1 MAADMT
7 AGAVPPRKRLAV
19 IDMARGAA
27 ILAMIVYHF
36 AWDLGFVGLVSFDVT
51 LEPGWVA
58 FQRAIVSSFL
68 FLTGVS
74 LVLAHGDGIRWSAF
88 WRRFAVIGGAALLV
102 TAGTYAFSPET
113 FVYFGILHA
122 IALFGLMGLAFL
134 RLPVAM
140 VGLVALAILVLPLVF
155 QSGIFSARPLS
166 WIGLWDVPP
175 PSEDLVPVL
184 PWFGVTLAGI
194 AAARRARGT
203 RVFEALAGIG
213 VTAMPARALVWLGR
227 WSLVIYLVHQP
238 LMLGG
243 LMLAT
248 DGGILS
254 QRSQAETFTLS
265 CEATCADSG
274 GEPGYCT
281 RYCACALEEVA
292 TRDLWPM
299 LEKPV
304 RSEDEEVLLQ
314 VLVDQCAARVIEE
327 SLLDVGDPEEID
339 R

>member
-1 MAADMT
+1 MT
-7 AGAVPPRKRLAV
+7 AGAVPQRKRLAV
-19 IDMARGAA
+19 IDMARGTA
-27 ILAMIVYHF
+27 ILAMIVYHL
-36 AWDLGFVGLVSFDVT
+36 AWDFGFVGLVSFDVT
-51 LEPGWVA
+51 LEPGWIA
-58 FQRAIVSSFL
+58 FQRAILSSFL
-68 FLTGVS
+68 ILTGVS

-134 RLPVAM
+134 RLPVAV
-140 VGLVALAILVLPLVF
+140 VGLVALVMLTLPLVF
-155 QSGIFSARPLS
+155 QSGVFAARPLS

-184 PWFGVTLAGI
+184 PWLGVTLAGI
-194 AAARRARGT
+194 AVTRWARGT
-203 RVFEALAGIG
+203 RVFEKLAGIG
-213 VTAMPARALVWLGR
+213 AATVPARALVWLGR

-238 LMLGG
+238 VMLGG

-248 DGGILS
+248 GGGVLP
-254 QRSQAETFTLS
+254 QRNQAENFTLS
-265 CEATCADSG
+265 CEATCTDTG
-274 GEPGYCT
+274 GKSAYCT

-304 RSEDEEVLLQ
+304 RSEGEEALLQ
-314 VLVDQCAARVIEE
+314 TLVDQCAVRVIDE
-327 SLLDVGDPEEID
+327 SLLAPGSDVSDPEEID